1 MGEASPSIAKD
12 VTEVSERRRPF
23 PPVSFVGRI
32 RLLLRLRCGP
42 VKAESFVV
50 LMRS

>member
-1 MGEASPSIAKD
+1 MAEASPSIAKD
-12 VTEVSERRRPF
+12 VTEVSAHPF
-23 PPVSFVGRI
+23 PPVSFGGRI
-32 RLLLRLRCGP
+32 RLLLRFRCGP